1 MATIDIKKPHSLSKD
16 EAKKRAEQLAK
27 GMQDQLGINW
37 QWEGDSIKFDAKSGA
52 AKGTSGKVSVDDA
65 NVRVEVDLPFLLKAM
80 KGTVE
85 SKINEKLGDVLKA

>member
-27 GMQDQLGINW
+27 GMESQLGIQWN
-37 QWEGDSIKFDAKSGA
+37 WEGDKIKFNAKSGA
-52 AKGTSGKVSVDDA
+52 AKGASGIVSVDDA
-65 NVRVEVDLPFLLKAM
+65 NVRVEVDLPFLLKAV

-85 SKINEKLGDVLKA
+85 SKISEKLGDVLKG